1 MFPHSIRI
9 CSKLSIIINLSF
21 DAGSNTVSVIP
32 SSARI
37 WRFGVVFRT
46 VCYIAMFSFF
56 EEVSS
61 RRSLGFTQHG
71 ERMLLRQV
79 SQLPLNFELI
89 LAHQKSLYLL
99 FTHVRRLLG
108 LLPAIN
114 VPAINV
120 QDKQI
125 I

>member
-1 MFPHSIRI
+1 
-9 CSKLSIIINLSF
+9 
-21 DAGSNTVSVIP
+21 
-32 SSARI
+32 
-37 WRFGVVFRT
+37 
-46 VCYIAMFSFF
+46 
-56 EEVSS
+56 
-61 RRSLGFTQHG
+61 
-71 ERMLLRQV
+71 MLLRQV

>member
-89 LAHQKSLYLL
+89 LAHQKSL

>member
-79 SQLPLNFELI
+79 SQLPLISELI
-89 LAHQKSLYLL
+89 VAHQKVYIYIESFLL
-99 FTHVRRLLG
+99 SADCNPT
-108 LLPAIN
+108 IN

>member
-1 MFPHSIRI
+1 MFLHSIRI

-79 SQLPLNFELI
+79 SQLPLISELI
-89 LAHQKSLYLL
+89 LAHQKGL

>member
-1 MFPHSIRI
+1 MFLHSIRI

-89 LAHQKSLYLL
+89 LAHQKGL

>member
-37 WRFGVVFRT
+37 WRFGVVFRS

-89 LAHQKSLYLL
+89 SAHQKKSIFIIY
-99 FTHVRRLLG
+99 TCET
-108 LLPAIN
+108 PAW
-114 VPAINV
+114 PLTCY
-120 QDKQI
+120 KCTCYKCTR
-125 I
+125 

>member
-1 MFPHSIRI
+1 MQV
-9 CSKLSIIINLSF
+9 L
-21 DAGSNTVSVIP
+21 IP
-32 SSARI
+32 SQLYHLVRE
-37 WRFGVVFRT
+37 FGDLELCFRT
-46 VCYIAMFSFF
+46 ICYIAMFSFF

-79 SQLPLNFELI
+79 SQLPLISELI
-89 LAHQKSLYLL
+89 VAHQKVYIYIESFLL
-99 FTHVRRLLG
+99 SADCNPT
-108 LLPAIN
+108 IN

>member
-79 SQLPLNFELI
+79 SQLPLISELI
-89 LAHQKSLYLL
+89 VAHQKVYRIFSA
-99 FTHVRRLLG
+99 VGG
-108 LLPAIN
+108 LQPYY
-114 VPAINV
+114 
-120 QDKQI
+120 KCTCYKYKCTR
-125 I
+125 